1 MEEILVVIFSCICL
15 AGTIVGSIDDN
26 ESQLNIPA
34 MKKGAIGAAV
44 LNVSTLSLIV
54 VTLG

>member
-1 MEEILVVIFSCICL
+1 LEEILVVIFSCICL